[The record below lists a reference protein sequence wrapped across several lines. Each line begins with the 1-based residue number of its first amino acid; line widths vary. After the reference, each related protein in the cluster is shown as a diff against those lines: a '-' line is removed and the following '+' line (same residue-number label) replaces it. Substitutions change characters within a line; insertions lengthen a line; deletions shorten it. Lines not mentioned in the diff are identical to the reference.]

1 MNEKTLTQL
10 FSLESNISHQG
21 TDGEKGTG
29 LGLLVSKEFVEMHDG
44 KISVISQEKVG
55 SSFCFTIF

>member
-10 FSLESNISHQG
+10 FSLESNISQQG